1 MNVGTQAQVHDAEDD
16 QFGTYDFLRS
26 VIDLFAGPK
35 SGVGV
40 GVWIGTPER
49 VEITGHLPRVLRKGL
64 SRADAWYEP
73 RRRGHIAWAEAWA
86 VWHLTAD
93 CRGPRLAIPSLAALV
108 ELVAERR
115 SMGGKHAR

>member
-1 MNVGTQAQVHDAEDD
+1 MTGLRCEKVEMTR
-16 QFGTYDFLRS
+16 YDFLRS
-26 VIDLFAGPK
+26 AIDLFAGAK
-35 SGVGV
+35 SGVGL
-40 GVWIGTPER
+40 GVISGLHSVEV

-73 RRRGHIAWAEAWA
+73 RRRGHIPWVEAWA

-93 CRGPRLAIPSLAALV
+93 CRGPRLTIPSLAALV

>member
-73 RRRGHIAWAEAWA
+73 RRRG
-86 VWHLTAD
+86 
-93 CRGPRLAIPSLAALV
+93 PRLAIPSLAALV

-115 SMGGKHAR
+115 SMGGRHAR